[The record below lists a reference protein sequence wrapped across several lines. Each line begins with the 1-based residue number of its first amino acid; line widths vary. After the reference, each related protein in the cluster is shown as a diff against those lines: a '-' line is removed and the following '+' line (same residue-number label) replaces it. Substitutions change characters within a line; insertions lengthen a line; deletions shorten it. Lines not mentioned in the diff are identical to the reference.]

1 MFEEPV
7 INICTKDVVTIT
19 PDTPLTKAIS
29 LMETNNFH
37 NLVVLANDD
46 IYLVYLRD
54 LLFASNPE
62 IPVDDY
68 MFKPYCIYKD
78 SPIIDAVCAMID
90 SGQRALPVVDDDEKL
105 VGIVTDYDI
114 MKEGSKSRLLK
125 DTEVTKVMTRDPL
138 YIEETDSIG
147 KARSIMRENN
157 IGRLPVFD
165 KKGRLTGIVTDGD
178 ILTKVYKPK
187 KRVTIGEIKG
197 EKIPRMAHPVS
208 TIMSSPV
215 ITAEIDSNL
224 AEVAG
229 LMQKYDIR
237 GVTIVKDG
245 LLRGIITTKDIMKYL
260 RTLKEEAMI
269 EVEIQGEIDEEYRF
283 LAERIIE
290 TEVRKIARFARRVHW
305 IRIVIN
311 KERDKGGIPYYKI
324 STYVKTPNKLYVGQG
339 EPGIVKRVVEKS
351 EDSEVKIYKKRW
363 DLIDSLKSSLLSV
376 QKQMER
382 DQEKQTQKER
392 IY

>member
-7 INICTKDVVTIT
+7 ISICTKDVVRIT

-29 LMETNNFH
+29 LMEKNNFH

-46 IYLVYLRD
+46 IYLIYLRD

-62 IPVDDY
+62 APVNEY
-68 MFKPYCIYKD
+68 MFKPYCIHKD

-114 MKEGSKSRLLK
+114 MKEGSNSRLLK

-138 YIEETDSIG
+138 YVEETDSIG
-147 KARSIMRENN
+147 KARSVMRENN
-157 IGRLPVFD
+157 IDRLPVFD
-165 KKGRLTGIVTDGD
+165 KKGRLSGIVTDGD
-178 ILTKVYKPK
+178 ILTKIYKPK
-187 KRVTIGEIKG
+187 KKTTIGEVKG
-197 EKIPRMAHPVS
+197 EKIPRMAQPVS
-208 TIMSSPV
+208 IIMSSPV

-224 AEVAG
+224 ADVAG
-229 LMQKYDIR
+229 LMQRYDIR
-237 GVTIVKDG
+237 GLTIVKDG
-245 LLRGIITTKDIMKYL
+245 LLRGIITTKDIMRYL
-260 RTLKEEAMI
+260 RALKEEAMV

-290 TEVRKIARFARRVHW
+290 TEVRKIARFSRRVHW

-311 KERDKGGIPYYKI
+311 KERDKGGVPYYRI
-324 STYVKTPNKLYVGQG
+324 NTYVKTPNKLYVGQG
-339 EPGIVKRVVEKS
+339 EPGMVKRVVEKND
-351 EDSEVKIYKKRW
+351 DSELKIYKKRW
-363 DLIDSLKSSLLSV
+363 DLIDSLKDSLSSV

-382 DQEKQTQKER
+382 DQEKQMQKER
-392 IY
+392 LY